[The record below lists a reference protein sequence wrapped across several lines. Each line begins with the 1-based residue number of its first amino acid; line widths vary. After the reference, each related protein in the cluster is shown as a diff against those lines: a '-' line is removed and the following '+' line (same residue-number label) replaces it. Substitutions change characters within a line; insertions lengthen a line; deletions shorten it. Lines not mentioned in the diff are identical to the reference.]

1 METSDNI
8 DADHE
13 WCKGRMIAS
22 AGSSVA
28 IEAGSTVVVDYSI
41 DMSHGKP
48 HLNVKLRVAP
58 EGKKEE
64 GKDVEKL
71 FGDLHYVDLELEGDV
86 NPQDQNN
93 PPESDK
99 EL

>member
-8 DADHE
+8 DVNHE
-13 WCKGRMIAS
+13 WYNGRMIAN

-28 IEAGSTVVVDYSI
+28 IEAGSTVVLDYSI
-41 DMSHGKP
+41 DLSHGKP

-58 EGKKEE
+58 EGEKEKGQE
-64 GKDVEKL
+64 VEKL
-71 FGDLHYVDLELEGDV
+71 LGDQHYVDLELEGDI

-99 EL
+99 E